1 MRDADGAAVAPAPL
15 VPPPTAALFDLA
27 CLAAKFRNPDASICT
42 KIEEIRE
49 MGAERLRDEFVPE
62 NRPVVLRSV
71 LQDWRPV
78 ERWSS
83 DEYLRAAAPD
93 AMVSVRRVDAAG
105 GWTATGGGEYKTEEV
120 AWSGLVDAHAEAE
133 AHGRAATY
141 YAAQLR
147 LRTALPGLF
156 ADVHPVPPC
165 VGALGPV
172 WRNAPSA
179 YFGCGHASPLHF
191 DQLENILC
199 VVRGRKQITL
209 WHPADAGM
217 LYPADGGQAAF
228 SIANVHDPHASASF
242 PLLEQAMARALH
254 VELAAGDALYIPIC
268 WWHAVRTPVG
278 ERSISVSYWCQQPFG
293 KAEEPQH
300 GEWDDE

>member
-1 MRDADGAAVAPAPL
+1 MRDADGATVAPAPL

-165 VGALGPV
+165 VGALG
-172 WRNAPSA
+172 
-179 YFGCGHASPLHF
+179 L
-191 DQLENILC
+191 
-199 VVRGRKQITL
+199 L
-209 WHPADAGM
+209 WLRARV
-217 LYPADGGQAAF
+217 AA
-228 SIANVHDPHASASF
+228 
-242 PLLEQAMARALH
+242 AL
-254 VELAAGDALYIPIC
+254 
-268 WWHAVRTPVG
+268 
-278 ERSISVSYWCQQPFG
+278 
-293 KAEEPQH
+293 
-300 GEWDDE
+300 